1 MAIYPGMIRNAV
13 GFAMRE
19 ALGHLQL
26 DGSTAQVRPRMLS
39 SREYN
44 DVLGLPD
51 VEAWEQRF
59 DPKT

>member
-1 MAIYPGMIRNAV
+1 VPNVLHINNK
-13 GFAMRE
+13 F
-19 ALGHLQL
+19 
-26 DGSTAQVRPRMLS
+26 
-39 SREYN
+39 SREYT